1 MICVLCGIF
10 IYTDFT
16 CVECMSLELK
26 AKISQSSIT
35 TTEQSSD
42 TTTAPPET
50 SSSSDD
56 TG

>member
-1 MICVLCGIF
+1 MCPYVEYF